1 MFPMNNQ
8 PQNPIFSMFGS
19 MQNFNNQFN
28 SFKQN
33 FSQQGFGNPQAL
45 VQNMLNTGQ
54 MTQSQFNQLS
64 AMADAIMGHK

>member
-1 MFPMNNQ
+1 
-8 PQNPIFSMFGS
+8 MFGS

-28 SFKQN
+28 NFKQN

-54 MTQSQFNQLS
+54 MSQSQFNQLS